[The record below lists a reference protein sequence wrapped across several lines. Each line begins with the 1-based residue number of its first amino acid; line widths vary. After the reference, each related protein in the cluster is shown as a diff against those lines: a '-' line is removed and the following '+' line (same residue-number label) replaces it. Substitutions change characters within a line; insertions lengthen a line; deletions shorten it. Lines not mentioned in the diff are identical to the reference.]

1 MSTEQTISRFT
12 SHLLSPHH
20 AFPGST
26 SHKLTL
32 AGVILIPDTTYPS
45 GPIETLSPALWSDTL
60 NTKILATTTTTQCFL
75 RPILAFHSR
84 LLLLTPSIIPSLSPP
99 FHAIQ
104 TTTVAALTAYTT
116 TLAAELAPA
125 NIPVINFRLGTFDCG
140 AVGGRTHLQAS
151 PEHTTRADVLSWPS
165 AVRAT
170 YAKNFVAQSTNT
182 LTTRGCIN
190 TGNGGRAVKGSP
202 LRELHNAVFDAL
214 TVKKPAKV
222 WHVGSGSLLYDVVG
236 NWVPAGIVG
245 WMLGLSN
252 SGIVREEMGGDE
264 MTVTEGSVEWEKVEK
279 VEKMV

>member
-1 MSTEQTISRFT
+1 M
-12 SHLLSPHH
+12 
-20 AFPGST
+20 
-26 SHKLTL
+26 
-32 AGVILIPDTTYPS
+32 ILVPDTTYPS

-60 NTKILATTTTTQCFL
+60 NTRILATTTTTQSFL

-84 LLLLTPSIIPSLSPP
+84 LLLLTPSIIPSISPP

-104 TTTVAALTAYTT
+104 TATVAALTAYAT

-125 NIPVINFRLGTFDCG
+125 KIPIINFRLGTFDCG
-140 AVGGRTHLQAS
+140 AVGGRTQLQAS

-190 TGNGGRAVKGSP
+190 AGNGGRAVKGSP
-202 LRELHNAVFDAL
+202 LRELHKAVFDAL
-214 TVKKPAKV
+214 TASKPAKV

-236 NWVPAGIVG
+236 TWVPPGVVG
-245 WMLGLSN
+245 WMIGLRN
-252 SGIVREEMGGDE
+252 SSVVREEIGRDE
-264 MTVTEGSVEWEKVEK
+264 LAVTDGSVDWEKVERTI
-279 VEKMV
+279 